1 MIGDPVNLTAT
12 ILDASGQP
20 VAAPVGWGTLIPAVA
35 TVVST
40 GQQTGRVTAIRPG
53 RATVV
58 ATYGGT
64 AGPATIVVAGWYAA
78 PGGSSNGDG
87 SSQPWDLQTA
97 LSGGHGKVQ
106 PGGTVWLRG
115 GTYTSAVPSTMTGT
129 AAAPIVVRQF

>member
-1 MIGDPVNLTAT
+1 MIRPPPSSTLFPYTPLFRSTVTLTAT

-64 AGPATIVVAGWYAA
+64 AGPATIVVAGWYA
-78 PGGSSNGDG
+78 PPSGSSAGDG
-87 SSQPWDLQTA
+87 SGRPWDLPTA
-97 LSGGHGKVQ
+97 LSGGHGHVQ
-106 PGGTVWLRG
+106 AGDP
-115 GTYTSAVPSTMTGT
+115 
-129 AAAPIVVRQF
+129 VRL

>member
-64 AGPATIVVAGWYAA
+64 AGPATIVVAGWYASPSGSSA
-78 PGGSSNGDG
+78 GGGSGP
-87 SSQPWDLQTA
+87 PWELQTA
-97 LSGGHGKVQ
+97 VSGGPRHVP
-106 PGGTVWLRG
+106 PGGTG
-115 GTYTSAVPSTMTGT
+115 
-129 AAAPIVVRQF
+129 